1 MKKIFTFLMATM
13 VAAVGFAVPAQK
25 VNLAENAKVQM
36 AQKNLYESIKSGKIG
51 NDVVTCSSVDKNGE
65 TWDVYFQ
72 NVMEA
77 PGLFVGDYT
86 METFPAHVVVCG
98 VVNNDQ
104 SQYYNIAILWPAYAA
119 EFLSASADG
128 MSYDID
134 AAKAKYGDNWNK
146 IVSFSDI
153 YDVCSNN
160 EALTQECIDGDK
172 VVFNQWANG
181 FGYLFPAFIQ
191 TSYWLDMPS
200 TYNGDETYYTLAG
213 TSLSIS
219 NYDADT
225 QSCDVHFKGSIGKI
239 IVLNDNDPQTDE
251 EYVSASSKKAF
262 DIDTTGEITQLGFES
277 VTYNLS
283 EKIGEV
289 HVFNSGISN
298 YDSQWGQCYYDE
310 YEDVTRYWLVFTTNE
325 FSYVIEDNGNIL
337 PANNCYDATTLPTGG
352 PGVYTTD
359 TMPSNFVFFQGALF
373 APADAEKPY
382 GLWTAEDWVIE
393 YNDNYKTEL
402 PSNVPAPYTMFAG
415 RYTGNQASVQDG
427 IQLLYSNFFRIPNTK
442 IKDGTKFGIGDKEKG
457 FNIIMN
463 DINGD
468 VWGFTYK
475 GDIYFHNDPTD
486 YTKVEMIPA
495 VADGNYD
502 AGDLAGVESVV
513 VDNNKLA
520 VKVVGNSIVAPEGA
534 KVFNLNGVQVNAENL
549 ANGVYIVVAGEK
561 AAKVLVK

>member
-337 PANNCYDATTLPTGG
+337 PANNCYDATTLPTEG